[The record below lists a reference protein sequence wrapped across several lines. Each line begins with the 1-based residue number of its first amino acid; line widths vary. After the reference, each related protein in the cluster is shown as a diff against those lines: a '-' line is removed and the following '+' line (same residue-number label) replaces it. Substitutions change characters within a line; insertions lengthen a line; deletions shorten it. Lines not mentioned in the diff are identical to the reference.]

1 VEERD
6 VASSSASVDASSGHK
21 SPPPHDPPGAKRE
34 LSYDSSSVFD
44 EAPSVELNTDND
56 QEGSEDD
63 SDYDS
68 EVRSTIAWCHL
79 QEAITPSRWLL
90 EDMRSS
96 PERSSGLIHL
106 VPCRMPISR
115 TRTMTS
121 LPRHQSEAQPASP
134 TATSAT
140 GGGREG
146 RHLW

>member
-1 VEERD
+1 MEERD

-68 EVRSTIAWCHL
+68 EVRLPLLVATCT
-79 QEAITPSRWLL
+79 EATTPARWLL
-90 EDMRSS
+90 KDMR
-96 PERSSGLIHL
+96 RSNECSNGLIHS

-115 TRTMTS
+115 TRMMTF

-140 GGGREG
+140 AGGREG
-146 RHLW
+146 HHLW